1 MADKLT
7 VDKSLSTRRIELDFH
22 HQVTRDDLIHSL
34 DKILG
39 MAGCAACGIQGIDIS
54 FKNNLRLKE
63 LLEIPSVIG
72 ARIVDR
78 DG

>member
-7 VDKSLSTRRIELDFH
+7 MDKSPSTKRIELDFH
-22 HQVTRDDLIHSL
+22 HQVSRDDLIHSL

-39 MAGCAACGIQGIDIS
+39 MAGCAACGIQGLDIS

-63 LLEIPSVIG
+63 LLEIPNVIG
-72 ARIVDR
+72 ARIVD
-78 DG
+78 GNG